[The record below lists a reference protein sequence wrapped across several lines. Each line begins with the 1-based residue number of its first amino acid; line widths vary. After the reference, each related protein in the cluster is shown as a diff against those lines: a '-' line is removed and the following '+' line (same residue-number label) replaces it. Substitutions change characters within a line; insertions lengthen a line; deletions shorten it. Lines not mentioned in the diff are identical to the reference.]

1 MKSSFLFRAAAL
13 TALLLGC
20 SLATV
25 SVAGPGWADSLE
37 SLQRHAA
44 AVKTVRADFVQ
55 EKRLPILVT
64 PLISKGRFRFR
75 TPEDLR
81 WEYTEPVRSV
91 LLMHH
96 GEAKR
101 FIGTSEGLVADQ
113 SIRLEAMRAV
123 VGEMTGWLSGRITG
137 NPRFAPSF
145 RDGRA
150 VLTPQDPGIAA
161 LIREVRLIPSETP
174 GLIAAVEIVEQD
186 GETAAP
192 PDSTQPDS
200 GPTAESL
207 TRISFIGAEANAV
220 IPDTEFTEP

>member
-1 MKSSFLFRAAAL
+1 MTLSRCFRAAVL
-13 TALLLGC
+13 ALLLTGFL
-20 SLATV
+20 SA
-25 SVAGPGWADSLE
+25 SAVAAGWADSLE

-55 EKRLPILVT
+55 EKRLPILVR

-150 VLTPQDPGIAA
+150 ILTPVDAGIVA

-207 TRISFIGAEANAV
+207 TRISFIGAEANTV